1 VNSPD
6 NPPGKLV
13 GPTHPWPDLSRRR
26 FLSGAAAILGAAGAG
41 VILDACGGSSTG
53 SAKGASSS
61 GQTSG
66 SLGPSG
72 RSGTGGTLVIAM
84 TASELPGLDT
94 VGYQSQ
100 GGEGGRFVGVQLY
113 DGLLKF
119 NLLLSTAQHGNTG
132 FASAP
137 PPIIPGLASSYTVT
151 PDATT
156 WTFKL
161 RSNVIFHDGTPWNA
175 DAAVFNI
182 ERMCDKSSPLYQP
195 TLNSTGGIVVQ
206 SIASATKVDEM
217 TVQVKTSEPWSYLPD
232 QLCLLP
238 FGSPTAI
245 KRLGKTGFAEHPVGT
260 GPFQFGSVSGTQK
273 LVMKKNDRYYRG
285 PAKLDEVVLLCTP
298 EATARAA
305 ALEAGQVNWIEVPP
319 PDSIPALRSNG
330 DQVLTNAYSHIW
342 PWVLDTT
349 KGPLANVQVR
359 QAMNYAIDRDT
370 LCQAILDGTGRPAL
384 QYAPL
389 NDPGYSPSLDTY
401 SYKPA
406 KAKQMLAAAGYP
418 NGFSMTLSFPTSGS
432 GNMVPI
438 PMNEFLQKNLAQVGI
453 KVKLQPIEWASMLT
467 YFFNGKIPG
476 GADAINISLGYV
488 LPSLW
493 YSWFGS
499 TSPTNV
505 GGYKS
510 PAVDKLLDQAQAEL
524 DTTTRAGIFEQINAQ
539 LLKDSPWLIVCN
551 DLNPRVLGP
560 KVRGFVMPQS
570 WYVDLTTTWI
580 S

>member
-1 VNSPD
+1 MNPANSQEY
-6 NPPGKLV
+6 
-13 GPTHPWPDLSRRR
+13 SRRW
-26 FLSGAAAILGAAGAG
+26 FLTGATTMLGAAGAA
-41 VILDACGGSSTG
+41 VLLDACGGSSSSKGG
-53 SAKGASSS
+53 SSPSPANAAQS
-61 GQTSG
+61 G
-66 SLGPSG
+66 
-72 RSGTGGTLVIAM
+72 SGTGGTLIIAM

-113 DGLLKF
+113 DGLLRF
-119 NLLLSTAQHGNTG
+119 NLLQCVQKQGPTC
-132 FASAP
+132 FAGSP
-137 PPIIPGLASSYTVT
+137 PAIVPGLAQSYTVT

-161 RSNVIFHDGTPWNA
+161 RPGVTFHDGTPWNA

-182 ERMCDKSSPLYQP
+182 NRQCNKDSPLYDSV
-195 TLNSTGGIVVQ
+195 LNSTGGIVVQ
-206 SIASATKVDEM
+206 SIASATKVDDM

-245 KRLGKTGFAEHPVGT
+245 QKLGKTGFAEHPVGT
-260 GPFQFGSVSGTQK
+260 GPFQFSSMSGTQK
-273 LVMKKNDRYYRG
+273 LVMKKNPRYYRG
-285 PAKLDEVVLLCTP
+285 APKLDEVVLLCTP

-305 ALEAGQVNWIEVPP
+305 ALQSGQVNWIEVPP
-319 PDSIPALRSNG
+319 PDDIPSLKSGG

-342 PWVLDTT
+342 PWVLNTT
-349 KGPLANVQVR
+349 KGPLSNVKVR

-370 LCQAILDGTGRPAL
+370 LCKSILDGTGRPAL

-389 NDPGYSPSLDTY
+389 NDPGYTPSLDTY
-401 SYKPA
+401 SYNPG
-406 KAKQMLAAAGYP
+406 KAKQLLAEGGYP
-418 NGFSMTLSFPTSGS
+418 NGFSMSLSFPTSGS

-438 PMNEFLQKNLAQVGI
+438 PMNEFLQKNLASVGI
-453 KVKLQPIEWASMLT
+453 KVNLQPIEWASMLT

-493 YSWFGS
+493 YSWFAS
-499 TSPTNV
+499 SSPTNV

-510 PAVDKLLDQAQAEL
+510 AAVDALLSQAQAEL
-524 DTTTRAGIFEQINAQ
+524 DTTKRANIFEQVNAQ

-560 KVRGFVMPQS
+560 KVDGFTMPQS
-570 WYVDLTTTWI
+570 WYVDLTTTWV

>member
-1 VNSPD
+1 LDPLN
-6 NPPGKLV
+6 
-13 GPTHPWPDLSRRR
+13 GPHLTRRR
-26 FLSGAAAILGAAGAG
+26 LLTGAATILGAAGAG
-41 VILDACGGSSTG
+41 LALDACGGSS
-53 SAKGASSS
+53 SS
-61 GQTSG
+61 GSPGTAPGAKASTTS
-66 SLGPSG
+66 S
-72 RSGTGGTLVIAM
+72 GGTLIIAM

-113 DGLLKF
+113 DGLLRF
-119 NLLLSTAQHGNTG
+119 NLLQCAAQHGNTC
-132 FASAP
+132 FAGTP
-137 PPIIPGLASSYTVT
+137 PPIVPGLASSYTVT

-156 WTFKL
+156 WTFHL
-161 RSNVIFHDGTPWNA
+161 RPGVVFHDGTPWNA

-182 ERMCDKSSPLYQP
+182 NRMCNKSSPLYQP

-206 SIASATKVDEM
+206 SITSASKVDAM
-217 TVQVKTSEPWSYLPD
+217 TVKVKTSEPWSYLPD

-245 KRLGKTGFAEHPVGT
+245 QQLGKNGFATHPVGT
-260 GPFQFGSVSGTQK
+260 GPFQFASMSGTEK
-273 LVMKKNDRYYRG
+273 LVMKKNPRYYRG
-285 PAKLDEVVLLCTP
+285 APKLDEVVLLCTP

-305 ALEAGQVNWIEVPP
+305 ALQAGQVNWIEVPP
-319 PDSIPALRSNG
+319 PDDIPALRSAG
-330 DQVLTNAYSHIW
+330 DQVLTNSYSHVW
-342 PWVLDTT
+342 PWVFDTT
-349 KGPLANVQVR
+349 KGPLANVAVR

-370 LCQAILDGTGRPAL
+370 LCSAILNGTGHPAL

-389 NDPGYSPSLDTY
+389 NDPGYAPSLDTY
-401 SYKPA
+401 SYNPA
-406 KAKQMLAAAGYP
+406 KAKQLLAQAGYP

-438 PMNEFLQKNLAQVGI
+438 PMNEFLQKNLAGVGI
-453 KVKLQPIEWASMLT
+453 KVNLQPIEWASMLT

-499 TSPTNV
+499 SSPTNV

-510 PAVDKLLDQAQAEL
+510 AAADSYLSKAQAEL
-524 DTTTRAGIFEQINAQ
+524 DPTKRAAVFEQLNAQ
-539 LLKDSPWLIVCN
+539 LLKDAPWLLVCN

-560 KVRGFVMPQS
+560 RVEGFVMPQS
-570 WYVDLTTTWI
+570 WYVDLTSTTVA
-580 S
+580 